1 MRRFLIGL
9 ATAALVVLTALL
21 PNAGSGAVATAA
33 KAGPT
38 APVAA
43 VKAGAVKADAVKA
56 DAVKTGAVKAGAVK
70 AANHTV
76 TFVNRTGRKVWIGSA
91 VNADGS
97 QQMSGLPILESG
109 QSATVT
115 IPENSAA
122 GHWRG
127 KFFARMGCTGD
138 SGSTFHCQ
146 VGDCGK
152 YAQRCELGEQ
162 PTSLAEFNFD
172 TKDALAPW
180 YNVSYVNAF
189 SQPVT
194 IAPNNPAGGGGCA
207 TQGCTENLLP
217 YCPTANLTRWADGKP
232 MLCTNPNRD
241 AKTPYSNAI
250 SSRCPRAY
258 AWSKQDQEP
267 GNQVMQNCGKC
278 SGFTVTFHAVS

>member
-33 KAGPT
+33 KTDRT

-43 VKAGAVKADAVKA
+43 AKADTA
-56 DAVKTGAVKAGAVK
+56 K

-97 QQMSGLPILESG
+97 EQMSGLPILESG

-127 KFFARMGCTGD
+127 KFFARMGCTGN

-172 TKDALAPW
+172 TKDTLAPW

-189 SQPVT
+189 SQPIT
-194 IAPNNPAGGGGCA
+194 IAPNNAAGGGGCA

-217 YCPTANLTRWADGKP
+217 YCPAANLTRWADGKP

-258 AWSKQDQEP
+258 AWSKQDTEP